1 VLVGANPHGL
11 IAEWKN
17 GSWRVVLDGLPR
29 WVSSAVV
36 KDDEL
41 ILIGNE
47 KGQLYAEIRAL

>member
-17 GSWRVVLDGLPR
+17 GSWQVVLDGLPR